1 MKTKKLYYL
10 LLLPFFAFSL
20 AACSDDDTT
29 GGQPAGNTPEAT
41 IDGSTFFE
49 LQGYENAADGFN
61 TLKPGDLDDP
71 IYIQEGQLTGSA
83 YLFAT
88 TSASRLDALDARPA
102 DDVWNTSAEVAEGK
116 CYWIRHTSTL
126 LYTYL
131 KLRIAYIEGN
141 NVGVEYIIDSTEQR
155 DPSAEN
161 TNANQP
167 LEGYPFVTDLSIP
180 HTNTAYQYI
189 EHTVESKGQTILNYA
204 LEWDSDKKHSVWVAF
219 SFDAETCLM
228 KVSRPDEEPYAED
241 PELETGDSPTEDN
254 HRRDG
259 FDKGHLVASN
269 DRLFSREANN
279 QTFYY
284 TNISPMMSDF
294 NGGVWSSFEIQLQ
307 SWARSGDFDKLYVT
321 KGGTIDQLLTD
332 FTGTQKG
339 NDGIM
344 PHTDEAGLTIH
355 GLACPRFYF
364 MAILAQKGEQY
375 QALGFWVEHRDDY
388 GHDYN
393 NRVPVSFVKEKACS
407 IDQLEQETGLDFFC
421 NLPDEVETQV
431 EEAYDE
437 QAWQWSA
444 D

>member
-29 GGQPAGNTPEAT
+29 GGQPADNTPEAT

-88 TSASRLDALDARPA
+88 TSASRLDALDARPT

-180 HTNTAYQYI
+180 HLDAANQYV
-189 EHTVESKGQTILNYA
+189 EHTVNYNDNEILNYA
-204 LEWDSDKKHSVWVAF
+204 LEWVEDKRHAAWVAF
-219 SFDAETCLM
+219 SFDAETSQKNVNRSDDDAWM
-228 KVSRPDEEPYAED
+228 PDPFVPTSPEESD
-241 PELETGDSPTEDN
+241 HKN
-254 HRRDG
+254 DG
-259 FDKGHLVASN
+259 FDRGHLCASE
-269 DRLFSREANN
+269 DRVYNRTANE

-284 TNISPMMSDF
+284 TNISPQMNSF
-294 NGGVWSSFEIQLQ
+294 NGGYWITFEKLLQ
-307 SWARSGDFDKLYVT
+307 SWARSGNYEHIYVA
-321 KGGTIDQLLTD
+321 KGGTMNNLLTD
-332 FTGTQKG
+332 FTGTQEAA
-339 NDGIM
+339 DGRL
-344 PHTDEAGLTIH
+344 PQTDANGLTRH
-355 GLACPRFYF
+355 GLACPAYYF
-364 MAILAQKGEQY
+364 MAILAQEGNNY
-375 QALGFWVEHRDDY
+375 QAIGFLVEHKDDY
-388 GHDYN
+388 GYSN
-393 NRVPVSFVKEKACS
+393 NHQAPVDVTQAHALS
-407 IDQLEQETGLDFFC
+407 IDELEEETGLDFFC
-421 NLPDEVETQV
+421 NLPDNVETEVEASYQGN
-431 EEAYDE
+431 E
-437 QAWQWSA
+437 WQWVITE
-444 D
+444 

>member
-180 HTNTAYQYI
+180 HLDAANQYV
-189 EHTVESKGQTILNYA
+189 EHTVNYNDNEILNYA
-204 LEWDSDKKHSVWVAF
+204 LEWVEDKRHAAWVAF
-219 SFDAETCLM
+219 SFDAETSQKNVNRSDDDAWM
-228 KVSRPDEEPYAED
+228 PDPFVPTSPEESD
-241 PELETGDSPTEDN
+241 HKN
-254 HRRDG
+254 DG
-259 FDKGHLVASN
+259 FDRGHLCASE
-269 DRLFSREANN
+269 DRVYNRTANE

-284 TNISPMMSDF
+284 TNISPQMNSF
-294 NGGVWSSFEIQLQ
+294 NGGYWITFEKLLQ
-307 SWARSGDFDKLYVT
+307 SWARSGNYEHIYVA
-321 KGGTIDQLLTD
+321 KGGTMNNLLTD
-332 FTGTQKG
+332 FTGTQEAA
-339 NDGIM
+339 DGRL
-344 PHTDEAGLTIH
+344 PQTDANGLTRH
-355 GLACPRFYF
+355 GLACPAYYF
-364 MAILAQKGEQY
+364 MAILAQEGNNY
-375 QALGFWVEHRDDY
+375 QAIGFLVEHKDDY
-388 GHDYN
+388 GYSN
-393 NRVPVSFVKEKACS
+393 NHQAPVDVTRAHALS
-407 IDQLEQETGLDFFC
+407 IDELEEQTELDFFC
-421 NLPDEVETQV
+421 NLPDNVETEVEASYQ
-431 EEAYDE
+431 EN
-437 QAWQWSA
+437 AWQWVITE
-444 D
+444 

>member
-29 GGQPAGNTPEAT
+29 GGQPADNTPEAT

-180 HTNTAYQYI
+180 HLDAANQYV
-189 EHTVESKGQTILNYA
+189 EHTVNYNDNEILNYA
-204 LEWDSDKKHSVWVAF
+204 LEWVEDKRHAAWVAF
-219 SFDAETCLM
+219 SFDAETSQKNVNRSDDAWMSDPL
-228 KVSRPDEEPYAED
+228 VPTSPEESD
-241 PELETGDSPTEDN
+241 HKS
-254 HRRDG
+254 DG
-259 FDKGHLVASN
+259 FDKGHLCASE
-269 DRLFSREANN
+269 DRVYNRTANE

-284 TNISPMMSDF
+284 TNISPQMNSF
-294 NGGVWSSFEIQLQ
+294 NGGYWITFEKLLQ
-307 SWARSGDFDKLYVT
+307 SWARSGNYEHIYVA
-321 KGGTIDQLLTD
+321 KGGTMNNLLTD
-332 FTGTQKG
+332 FTGTQEAA
-339 NDGIM
+339 DGRL
-344 PHTDEAGLTIH
+344 PQTDANGLTRH
-355 GLACPRFYF
+355 GLACPAYYF
-364 MAILAQKGEQY
+364 MAILAQEGNNY
-375 QALGFWVEHRDDY
+375 QAIGFLVEHKDDY
-388 GHDYN
+388 GYSN
-393 NRVPVSFVKEKACS
+393 NHQAPVDVTQAHALS
-407 IDQLEQETGLDFFC
+407 IDELEEETGLDFFC
-421 NLPDEVETQV
+421 NLPDNVETEVEASYQGN
-431 EEAYDE
+431 E
-437 QAWQWSA
+437 WQWVITE
-444 D
+444 

>member
-61 TLKPGDLDDP
+61 TLKPEDLDDP

-180 HTNTAYQYI
+180 HLDAANQYV
-189 EHTVESKGQTILNYA
+189 EHTVNYNDNEILNYA
-204 LEWDSDKKHSVWVAF
+204 LEWVEDKRHAAWVAF
-219 SFDAETCLM
+219 SFDAETSQKNVNRSDDDAWM
-228 KVSRPDEEPYAED
+228 PDPFVPTSPEESD
-241 PELETGDSPTEDN
+241 HKN
-254 HRRDG
+254 DG
-259 FDKGHLVASN
+259 FDKGHLCASE
-269 DRLFSREANN
+269 DRVYNRTANE

-284 TNISPMMSDF
+284 TNISPQMNSF
-294 NGGVWSSFEIQLQ
+294 NGGYWITFEKLLQ
-307 SWARSGDFDKLYVT
+307 SWARSGNYEHIYVA
-321 KGGTIDQLLTD
+321 KGGTMNNLLTD
-332 FTGTQKG
+332 FTGTQEAA
-339 NDGIM
+339 DGRL
-344 PHTDEAGLTIH
+344 PQTDANGLTRH
-355 GLACPRFYF
+355 GLACPAYYF
-364 MAILAQKGEQY
+364 MAILAQEGNNY
-375 QALGFWVEHRDDY
+375 QAIGFLVEHKDDY
-388 GHDYN
+388 GYSN
-393 NRVPVSFVKEKACS
+393 NHQAPVDVTQTHALS
-407 IDQLEQETGLDFFC
+407 IDELEEQTELDFFC
-421 NLPDEVETQV
+421 NLPDNVETEVEASYQ
-431 EEAYDE
+431 EN
-437 QAWQWSA
+437 AWQWVITE
-444 D
+444 

>member
-29 GGQPAGNTPEAT
+29 GGQPAGNTPKAT

-116 CYWIRHTSTL
+116 CYWVRHTSTL

-332 FTGTQKG
+332 FTGTQEG

>member
-10 LLLPFFAFSL
+10 LLLPLLAL
-20 AACSDDDTT
+20 HMAACSDDDTT

-180 HTNTAYQYI
+180 HLDAANQYV
-189 EHTVESKGQTILNYA
+189 EHTVNYNDNEILNYA
-204 LEWDSDKKHSVWVAF
+204 LEWVEDKRHAAWVAF
-219 SFDAETCLM
+219 SFDAETSQKNVNRSDDDAWM
-228 KVSRPDEEPYAED
+228 PDPFVPTSPEESD
-241 PELETGDSPTEDN
+241 HKN
-254 HRRDG
+254 DG
-259 FDKGHLVASN
+259 FDRGHLCASE
-269 DRLFSREANN
+269 DRVYNRTANE

-284 TNISPMMSDF
+284 TNISPQMNSF
-294 NGGVWSSFEIQLQ
+294 NGGYWITFEKLLQ
-307 SWARSGDFDKLYVT
+307 SWARSGNYEHIYVA
-321 KGGTIDQLLTD
+321 KGGTMNNLLTD
-332 FTGTQKG
+332 FTGTQEAA
-339 NDGIM
+339 DGRL
-344 PHTDEAGLTIH
+344 PQTDANGLTRH
-355 GLACPRFYF
+355 GLACPAYYF
-364 MAILAQKGEQY
+364 MAILAQEGNNY
-375 QALGFWVEHRDDY
+375 QAIGFLVEHKDDY
-388 GHDYN
+388 GYSN
-393 NRVPVSFVKEKACS
+393 NHQAPVDVTQAHALS
-407 IDQLEQETGLDFFC
+407 IDELEEQTELDFFC
-421 NLPDEVETQV
+421 NLPDNVETEVEASYQ
-431 EEAYDE
+431 EN
-437 QAWQWSA
+437 AWQWVITE
-444 D
+444 

>member
-61 TLKPGDLDDP
+61 TLKPEDLDDP

-180 HTNTAYQYI
+180 HLDAANQYV
-189 EHTVESKGQTILNYA
+189 EHTVNYNDNEILNYA
-204 LEWDSDKKHSVWVAF
+204 LEWVEDKRHAAWVAF
-219 SFDAETCLM
+219 SFDAETSQKNVNRSDDDAWM
-228 KVSRPDEEPYAED
+228 PDPFVPTSPEESD
-241 PELETGDSPTEDN
+241 HKN
-254 HRRDG
+254 DG
-259 FDKGHLVASN
+259 FDRGHLCASE
-269 DRLFSREANN
+269 DRVYNRTANE

-284 TNISPMMSDF
+284 TNISPQMNSF
-294 NGGVWSSFEIQLQ
+294 NGGYWITFEKLLQ
-307 SWARSGDFDKLYVT
+307 SWARSGNYEHIYVT
-321 KGGTIDQLLTD
+321 KGGTMNNLLTD
-332 FTGTQKG
+332 FTGTQEAA
-339 NDGIM
+339 DGRL
-344 PHTDEAGLTIH
+344 PQTDANGLTRH
-355 GLACPRFYF
+355 GLACPAYYF
-364 MAILAQKGEQY
+364 MAILAQEGNNY
-375 QALGFWVEHRDDY
+375 QAIGFLVEHKDDY
-388 GHDYN
+388 GYSN
-393 NRVPVSFVKEKACS
+393 NHQAPVDVTQTHALS
-407 IDQLEQETGLDFFC
+407 IDELEEQTELDFFC
-421 NLPDEVETQV
+421 NLPDNVETEVEASYQ
-431 EEAYDE
+431 EN
-437 QAWQWSA
+437 AWQWVITE
-444 D
+444 

>member
-29 GGQPAGNTPEAT
+29 GGQPADNTPEAT

-88 TSASRLDALDARPA
+88 TSASRLDALDARPT

-180 HTNTAYQYI
+180 HLDAANQYV
-189 EHTVESKGQTILNYA
+189 EHTVNYNDNEILNYA
-204 LEWDSDKKHSVWVAF
+204 LEWVEDKRHAAWVAF
-219 SFDAETCLM
+219 SFDAETSQKNVNRSDDAWM
-228 KVSRPDEEPYAED
+228 SDPFVPTSPEESD
-241 PELETGDSPTEDN
+241 HKS
-254 HRRDG
+254 DG
-259 FDKGHLVASN
+259 FDKGHLCASE
-269 DRLFSREANN
+269 DRVYNRTANE

-284 TNISPMMSDF
+284 TNISPQMNSF
-294 NGGVWSSFEIQLQ
+294 NGGYWITFEKLLQ
-307 SWARSGDFDKLYVT
+307 SWARSGNYEHIYVA
-321 KGGTIDQLLTD
+321 KGGTMNNLLTD
-332 FTGTQKG
+332 FTGTQEAA
-339 NDGIM
+339 DGRL
-344 PHTDEAGLTIH
+344 PQTDANGLTRH
-355 GLACPRFYF
+355 GLACPAYYF
-364 MAILAQKGEQY
+364 MAILAQEGNNY
-375 QALGFWVEHRDDY
+375 QAIGFLVEHKDDY
-388 GHDYN
+388 GYSN
-393 NRVPVSFVKEKACS
+393 NHQAPVDVTQAHALS
-407 IDQLEQETGLDFFC
+407 IDELEEETGLDFFC
-421 NLPDEVETQV
+421 NLPDNVETEVEASYQGN
-431 EEAYDE
+431 E
-437 QAWQWSA
+437 WQWVITE
-444 D
+444 

>member
-180 HTNTAYQYI
+180 HLDAANQYV
-189 EHTVESKGQTILNYA
+189 EHTVNYNDNEILNYA
-204 LEWDSDKKHSVWVAF
+204 LEWVEDKRHAAWVAF
-219 SFDAETCLM
+219 SFDAETSQKNVNRSDDDAWM
-228 KVSRPDEEPYAED
+228 PDPFVPTSPEESD
-241 PELETGDSPTEDN
+241 HKN
-254 HRRDG
+254 DG
-259 FDKGHLVASN
+259 FDKGHLCASE
-269 DRLFSREANN
+269 DRVYNRTANE

-284 TNISPMMSDF
+284 TNISPQMNSF
-294 NGGVWSSFEIQLQ
+294 NGGYWITFEKLLQ
-307 SWARSGDFDKLYVT
+307 SWARSGNYEHIYVA
-321 KGGTIDQLLTD
+321 KGGTMNNLLTD
-332 FTGTQKG
+332 FTGTQEAA
-339 NDGIM
+339 DGRL
-344 PHTDEAGLTIH
+344 PQTDANGLTRH
-355 GLACPRFYF
+355 GLACPAYYF
-364 MAILAQKGEQY
+364 MAILAQEGNNY
-375 QALGFWVEHRDDY
+375 QAIGFLVEHKDDY
-388 GHDYN
+388 GYSN
-393 NRVPVSFVKEKACS
+393 NHQAPVDVTQAHALS
-407 IDQLEQETGLDFFC
+407 IDELEEQTELDFFC
-421 NLPDEVETQV
+421 NLPDNVETEVEASYQ
-431 EEAYDE
+431 EN
-437 QAWQWSA
+437 AWQWVITE
-444 D
+444 

>member
-180 HTNTAYQYI
+180 HLDAANQYV
-189 EHTVESKGQTILNYA
+189 EHTVNYNDNEILNYA
-204 LEWDSDKKHSVWVAF
+204 LEWVEDKRHAAWVAF
-219 SFDAETCLM
+219 SFDAETSQKNVNRSDDDAWM
-228 KVSRPDEEPYAED
+228 PDPFVPTSPEESD
-241 PELETGDSPTEDN
+241 HKN
-254 HRRDG
+254 DG
-259 FDKGHLVASN
+259 FDRGHLCASE
-269 DRLFSREANN
+269 DRVYNRTANE

-284 TNISPMMSDF
+284 TNISPQMNSF
-294 NGGVWSSFEIQLQ
+294 NGGYWITFEKLLQ
-307 SWARSGDFDKLYVT
+307 SWARSGNYEHIYVA
-321 KGGTIDQLLTD
+321 KGGTMNNLLTD
-332 FTGTQKG
+332 FTGTQEAA
-339 NDGIM
+339 DGRL
-344 PHTDEAGLTIH
+344 PQTDANGLTRH
-355 GLACPRFYF
+355 GLACPAYYF
-364 MAILAQKGEQY
+364 MAILAQEGNNY
-375 QALGFWVEHRDDY
+375 QAIGFLVEHKDDY
-388 GHDYN
+388 GYSN
-393 NRVPVSFVKEKACS
+393 NHQAPVDVTQTHALS
-407 IDQLEQETGLDFFC
+407 IDELEEQTELDFFC
-421 NLPDEVETQV
+421 NLPDNVETEVEASYQ
-431 EEAYDE
+431 EN
-437 QAWQWSA
+437 AWQWVITE
-444 D
+444 

>member
-10 LLLPFFAFSL
+10 LLLPLLAL
-20 AACSDDDTT
+20 HMAACSDDDTT

-189 EHTVESKGQTILNYA
+189 EHTVESKGQTI
-204 LEWDSDKKHSVWVAF
+204 SQ
-219 SFDAETCLM
+219 
-228 KVSRPDEEPYAED
+228 
-241 PELETGDSPTEDN
+241 N
-254 HRRDG
+254 H
-259 FDKGHLVASN
+259 K
-269 DRLFSREANN
+269 
-279 QTFYY
+279 
-284 TNISPMMSDF
+284 
-294 NGGVWSSFEIQLQ
+294 
-307 SWARSGDFDKLYVT
+307 
-321 KGGTIDQLLTD
+321 
-332 FTGTQKG
+332 
-339 NDGIM
+339 
-344 PHTDEAGLTIH
+344 
-355 GLACPRFYF
+355 
-364 MAILAQKGEQY
+364 
-375 QALGFWVEHRDDY
+375 DDTA
-388 GHDYN
+388 
-393 NRVPVSFVKEKACS
+393 K
-407 IDQLEQETGLDFFC
+407 
-421 NLPDEVETQV
+421 
-431 EEAYDE
+431 
-437 QAWQWSA
+437 
-444 D
+444 

>member
-29 GGQPAGNTPEAT
+29 GGQPADNTPEAT

-180 HTNTAYQYI
+180 HLDAANQYV
-189 EHTVESKGQTILNYA
+189 EHTVNYNDNEILNYA
-204 LEWDSDKKHSVWVAF
+204 LEWVEDKRHAAWVAF
-219 SFDAETCLM
+219 SFDAETSQKNVNRSDDDAWM
-228 KVSRPDEEPYAED
+228 PDPFVPTSPEESD
-241 PELETGDSPTEDN
+241 HKN
-254 HRRDG
+254 DG
-259 FDKGHLVASN
+259 FDRGHLCASE
-269 DRLFSREANN
+269 DRVYNRTANE

-284 TNISPMMSDF
+284 TNISPQMNSF
-294 NGGVWSSFEIQLQ
+294 NGGYWITFEKLLQ
-307 SWARSGDFDKLYVT
+307 SWARSGNYEHIYVA
-321 KGGTIDQLLTD
+321 KGGTMNNLLTD
-332 FTGTQKG
+332 FTGTQEAA
-339 NDGIM
+339 DGRL
-344 PHTDEAGLTIH
+344 PQTDANGLTRH
-355 GLACPRFYF
+355 GLACPAYYF
-364 MAILAQKGEQY
+364 MAILAQEGNNY
-375 QALGFWVEHRDDY
+375 QAIGFLVEHKDDY
-388 GHDYN
+388 GYSN
-393 NRVPVSFVKEKACS
+393 NHQAPVDVTQAHALS
-407 IDQLEQETGLDFFC
+407 IDELEEETGLDFFC
-421 NLPDEVETQV
+421 NLPDNVETEVEASYQGN
-431 EEAYDE
+431 E
-437 QAWQWSA
+437 WQWVITE
-444 D
+444 